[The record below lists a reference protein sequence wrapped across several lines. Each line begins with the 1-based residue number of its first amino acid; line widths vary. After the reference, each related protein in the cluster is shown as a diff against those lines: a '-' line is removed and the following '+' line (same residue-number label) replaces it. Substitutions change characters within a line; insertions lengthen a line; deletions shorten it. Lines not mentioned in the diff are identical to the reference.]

1 VVVVALVGPVVAV
14 GGAEGGADAF
24 GVPLLLHAA
33 KPNSEME
40 MTWRPHVA
48 TAAGYG
54 LGMHRHNACWIHSG
68 S

>member
-1 VVVVALVGPVVAV
+1 MVVVLAGRAVVV
-14 GGAEGGADAF
+14 GGAEGGAVACF
-24 GVPLLLHAA
+24 VPPLLLHAA
-33 KPNSEME
+33 KPNIEME

-54 LGMHRHNACWIHSG
+54 VGMYRHNACSIHSG

>member
-1 VVVVALVGPVVAV
+1 MVVVVLVGRALEV
-14 GGAEGGADAF
+14 GGAEEGAAAF
-24 GVPLLLHAA
+24 WELLLHAA

-54 LGMHRHNACWIHSG
+54 SGTYHHNACSIHSG